1 MKRID
6 TIIKDATIVAIKEL
20 YSADIPEKQIS
31 VQKTRK
37 EFEGDFTIVVF
48 PFLRFSKKSPEL
60 TAEEIGNFIKENYP
74 EISDFNVIK
83 GFLNLSLSHNYWLEF
98 FREIN
103 SDKNYGFIS
112 ESSDSKKV
120 VLEYSSP
127 NTNKPLHLGHIRNNL
142 LGWSAAKII
151 EANGDQAIK
160 VNLVN
165 DRGIHICKSM
175 LAWKNLAE
183 GKSPDDANMKGDHFV
198 GDYYVAFDK
207 EYKKQI
213 SELVEKGMP
222 EDEAKN
228 EAEWMK
234 EARMM
239 LKEWEQGDEEIRNLW
254 KKMNDWVYKGFDETY
269 HKLGIAF
276 DKIYYESETYL
287 KGKEVILDALKKGI
301 LQQKEDGTVFIDL
314 TAEGLD
320 EKVLLRSDGTA
331 LYMTQDVGTA
341 IIRYDDFKFDEA
353 AYVVGN
359 EQDYHFK
366 VLKIVLKKLGYDWAK
381 NISHIS
387 YGMVELP
394 HGKMK
399 SREGTVVDADDLI
412 DEMIQTAKTKSEELG
427 KLEGYSEEEKNEIFR
442 KIALGALK
450 YFILKVDA
458 KKNMTFNP
466 EESIDFNGNTGPFI
480 QYTYVR
486 INSMLMKAINQGIRD
501 FDDFDDVSTLNEQ
514 EISLLNILYD
524 FPDIVKEAGEKRNP
538 SVIANYVYDAAKE
551 YNRFYHE
558 NPVLKENDINL
569 KKFRL
574 SLSAKTAETI
584 KTALDFLGIEVPE
597 RM

>member
-6 TIIKDATIVAIKEL
+6 EIIINTCRLAIKKL
-20 YSADIPEKQIS
+20 YDADISEDQIS
-31 VQKTRK
+31 IQKTRK
-37 EFEGDFTIVVF
+37 EFIGNFTLVVF
-48 PFLRFSKKSPEL
+48 PFLRFSKKSPDA
-60 TAEEIGNFIKENYP
+60 TAGEIGNYLKNSLD
-74 EISDFNVIK
+74 EIEDFNVIK
-83 GFLNLSLSHNYWLEF
+83 GFLNLSLSHKYRINF
-98 FREIN
+98 FKEIN
-103 SDKNYGFIS
+103 SNKNYGLKSKS
-112 ESSDSKKV
+112 ENSKKI

-142 LGWSAAKII
+142 LGWSVAKII
-151 EANGDQAIK
+151 EANGDKAIK

-175 LAWKNLAE
+175 LAWKKLAE
-183 GKSPDDANMKGDHFV
+183 GKTPENSGKKGDHFV

-213 SELVEKGMP
+213 SELVEKGMS
-222 EDEAKN
+222 ENDAKN
-228 EAEWMK
+228 HAEWMK
-234 EARMM
+234 EARVM
-239 LKEWEQGDEEIRNLW
+239 LQEWEQGNEKVRDLW
-254 KKMNDWVYKGFDETY
+254 KIMNDWVYKGFDETY
-269 HKLGIAF
+269 KKLGISF

-287 KGKEVILDALKKGI
+287 KGKEIILDALKKGI
-301 LQQKEDGTVFIDL
+301 LKQKKDGTVFIDL
-314 TAEGLD
+314 KAEGLD

-331 LYMTQDVGTA
+331 LYMTQDIGTA
-341 IIRYDDFKFDEA
+341 IIRYNDFKFNEA

-366 VLKIVLKKLGYDWAK
+366 VLKIVLQKLGFDWAK

-394 HGKMK
+394 NGKMK

-412 DEMIQTAKTKSEELG
+412 DEMIQTAKEKSEELG
-427 KLEGYSEEEKNEIFR
+427 KLEGYSEEEKNNIFLI
-442 KIALGALK
+442 IALGALK

-466 EESIDFNGNTGPFI
+466 DESIDFNGNTGPFI

-486 INSMLMKAINQGIRD
+486 INSMITKAKEQGIENFYD
-501 FDDFDDVSTLNEQ
+501 FKDISKLNEQ
-514 EISLLNILYD
+514 EASLLNILYD
-524 FPDIVKEAGEKRNP
+524 FQDIVKEAGEKRNP
-538 SVIANYVYDAAKE
+538 SVIANYVYDTAKE

-558 NPVLKENDINL
+558 NVVLKEDDINL

-574 SLSAKTAETI
+574 SLSAKTAEII
-584 KTALDFLGIEVPE
+584 KTSLDMLGIEVPE